1 MQAIDVLQEEKK
13 MKGIYL
19 GACRARHPSYDLVY
33 QDINPKFHPDI
44 EGDML
49 CVNLEPYDFVIATPP
64 CNYWS
69 KANPY
74 YWYSLYALKTMHLLP
89 SLLIKLKM
97 TGKPFLVENVKNIK
111 RMRDLHIFD
120 ICAKFCINVQ
130 FVGRHTYFT
139 NLEFVDLSC
148 RQRQDFKIHGKCINK
163 EVYGGSNQGGSNVGD
178 VVEIWLSYLTN
189 PSYATQL

>member
-1 MQAIDVLQEEKK
+1 

-44 EGDML
+44 TGDML
-49 CVNLEPYDFVIATPP
+49 CIDLEPYDFIIATPP

-74 YWYSLYALKTMHLLP
+74 YWYSLYALKTFHLLP
-89 SLLIKLKM
+89 SILIKLKLS
-97 TGKPFLVENVKNIK
+97 GKPFLVENVKNIK
-111 RMRDLHIFD
+111 RMRELHIFD
-120 ICAKFCINVQ
+120 ICSKFNINVL

-139 NLEFVDLSC
+139 NLEFVDLNC
-148 RQRQDFKIHGKCINK
+148 PQQQDF
-163 EVYGGSNQGGSNVGD
+163 VYGGKRVNDDGYNQGGKNVHD
-178 VVEIWLSYLTN
+178 VVEIWLSYVKERHHSV
-189 PSYATQL
+189 PRGEGVPGGC